1 MRKYKTCPHCGAHLD
16 YGESCDCIKRAAPG
30 VATTENGKN
39 VCTDAKIISDADAIV
54 NMIRDI
60 AKDLTEEERQE
71 LLTYGKRLL
80 AAKILV
86 ESDFD

>member
-1 MRKYKTCPHCGAHLD
+1 MKKYKTCPHCGAHLD

-39 VCTDAKIISDADAIV
+39 VSTDTEIISDVDEFVNTLLDAI
-54 NMIRDI
+54 
-60 AKDLTEEERQE
+60 KDFTEAERRE
-71 LLTYGKRLL
+71 LLAYGERLQ
-80 AAKILV
+80 AAKILW